1 MRISILL
8 AFISFTI
15 GIKAQQKNELNFNV
29 VNGFFVKNN
38 LYYTS
43 NNYEDYTPTSG
54 VNLKCTSSSG
64 FQINFQQFIA
74 KSKWFYQ
81 AAYDRKWLEYHTT
94 LYSFDYNPNTKFN
107 QIKDFT
113 YHNQIE
119 SLSLGG
125 GRRFNFAKSKL
136 ALDLNVGLTYLFY
149 DDIKIGTDNPLS
161 FSDAVVT
168 LETIEVGDFMYN
180 VELDYSKDY
189 KLRLSAQ
196 SALKYSIYSH
206 VGINFVVGISGRI
219 AGAYDLE
226 TYTRM
231 EDELLP
237 GGILILNL
245 ETDPYLNLTLG
256 KVVTQYL
263 NCGLGLTYKF

>member
-15 GIKAQQKNELNFNV
+15 ALQAQQKNELNFNV

-43 NNYEDYTPTSG
+43 NNYEDYSPTSG

-64 FQINFQQFIA
+64 LQINFQQFIA
-74 KSKWFYQ
+74 KSNWFYQ
-81 AAYDRKWLEYHTT
+81 AAYDREWLEYNTT

-161 FSDAVVT
+161 FFDVLGSP
-168 LETIEVGDFMYN
+168 IEIGDFTYN

-196 SALKYSIYSH
+196 SALKYSISSH
-206 VGINFVVGISGRI
+206 VGLNFVVGISGRI
-219 AGAYDLE
+219 AGDYDLE
-226 TYTRM
+226 TNTRM

-237 GGILILNL
+237 GGNLIMKF
-245 ETDPYLNLTLG
+245 ESDTYLTLG

-263 NCGLGLTYKF
+263 NCGLGLSYKF

>member
-1 MRISILL
+1 MRTFILL

-29 VNGFFVKNN
+29 VNGFFVNNN

-43 NNYEDYTPTSG
+43 NNYEDYSPTSG

-64 FQINFQQFIA
+64 FQLNFQQFIA
-74 KSKWFYQ
+74 KSNWFYQ
-81 AAYDRKWLEYHTT
+81 AAYDRKWLEYNTT
-94 LYSFDYNPNTKFN
+94 LYSLDYNPNTNFN

-119 SLSLGG
+119 SLSIGG

-149 DDIKIGTDNPLS
+149 DDIKIGTDNPLTPNDFLGS
-161 FSDAVVT
+161 K
-168 LETIEVGDFMYN
+168 TIEIGDFLYD
-180 VELDYSKDY
+180 VKLDYSKDS
-189 KLRLSAQ
+189 KLKFYAQ
-196 SALKYSIYSH
+196 STLKYNVSSH
-206 VGINFVVGISGRI
+206 LGLNFSVGLSGRI
-219 AGAYDLE
+219 AGDYDLE

-231 EDELLP
+231 DDIIQP
-237 GGILILNL
+237 GIQIINF
-245 ETDPYLNLTLG
+245 ENNPYLTLG

-263 NCGLGLTYKF
+263 NCGLGLSYKF